1 MPVYTDQSMY
11 QFIGNVT
18 RSTNTTIATLPAGA
32 VGIFNEEGVSRTTA
46 LSGATT
52 LPVRI
57 VKKKADGTLLFS
69 PFFTYADIVQKEWT
83 DYIAPSEQ
91 VTGLGITSASSST
104 VTGIGTVTVGNTYI
118 VDVELLHAINDTN
131 NSPMIKTIAY
141 QAVSGDTQALV
152 VKGLFESAQRV
163 LARNLPYP
171 MITVERIADGTG
183 GTSVAAFS
191 TATIAYLTKGS
202 KTVSVYTKTGDATS
216 GVTASTTSITA
227 ASVISIPTC
236 NGRSFSFTANILGSS
251 AGRHAIYI
259 GDTVYLVA
267 DAGTAQQNADAIV
280 TAINAGTQA
289 TATDAAGASTTVTIT
304 YKAATANALPPVVEY
319 TADDS
324 TWSNA
329 AVTIVSG
336 INKAVKYVVPAATT
350 SAATF
355 TLDEPW
361 QGENG
366 YAYTSTTEATNIG
379 VATLTTA
386 AVWGLKFSGVTQPF
400 DQITGKYQKV
410 RFYIQP
416 NTAMNNPINPYTG
429 SAYTYALGFDSTVGA
444 YDLTGASEGSG
455 TPQQIGEEEAL
466 VSWQNKNVVL
476 QVYPRTNDTKE
487 TDYSKAYAV
496 TSLVIKK
503 QLSGTPGVHPATYMT
518 INVAIDTTLTTNDNT
533 TNGMQTV
540 FTIS

>member
-46 LSGATT
+46 ISGVPT

-57 VKKKADGTLLFS
+57 VKRKADGTLLFS
-69 PFFTYADIVQKEWT
+69 PFFTYNDIVQKT
-83 DYIAPSEQ
+83 YKDYVQPVEQ

-202 KTVSVYTKTGDATS
+202 KTVSVYTKTADATS

-227 ASVISIPTC
+227 ASVISIPTA
-236 NGRSFSFTANILGSS
+236 NGRSFSFTANILGTG

-289 TATDAAGASTTVTIT
+289 TASDVAGTSTTVTIT
-304 YKAATANALPPVVEY
+304 YKAATANTLPPVVEY

-324 TWSNA
+324 TWTNA
-329 AVTIVSG
+329 VVTIVSG
-336 INKAVKYVVPAATT
+336 TSKAVKYVVPAAT
-350 SAATF
+350 SAAATF

-386 AVWGLKFSGVTQPF
+386 AVWGLKFSGVAQPF

-429 SAYTYALGFDSTVGA
+429 NAYTYALGFDSTVGA
-444 YDLTGASEGSG
+444 YDLQSVSEGSG
-455 TPQQIGEEEAL
+455 APQQIGEEEAL

-487 TDYSKAYAV
+487 TDYTKAYAV
-496 TSLVIKK
+496 TALVIKK
-503 QLSGTPGVHPATYMT
+503 TIEAGTPGERPSTMMT
-518 INVAIDTTLTTNDNT
+518 LNLAVDTSLTTNDNT
-533 TNGMQTV
+533 VLQTV
-540 FTIS
+540 FTVS